1 MFFVCAYTPDHWCD
15 IALLRDE
22 NIVFFTFD
30 TLRPEHVNLKKIQ
43 TQTTPFK
50 NLF

>member
-1 MFFVCAYTPDHWCD
+1 MFLCVHIHQIIGA
-15 IALLRDE
+15 IALPRDE

-30 TLRPEHVNLKKIQ
+30 TPRPEHVNLKKIQ